1 MAEMVDSVP
10 PTLTVRGR
18 ALAVRLFEVAVV
30 DGPDRGKRAESR
42 GDQLT
47 IGTSADNDLQLTDP
61 GVSRHHCAI
70 RTTERGLELRDLAS
84 TNGTLLGDC
93 EVVRVVIR
101 GAARLR
107 LGSTV
112 VAVELLDRE
121 IDQPLADG
129 DRCGDLVGGSPAMR
143 RLYPMIQR
151 CAETTA
157 TVLIEGETGTGKEL
171 VAESIHR
178 ASSRR
183 HGPFRVV
190 DCAALPGALIES
202 ELFGHVRGAFTGA
215 DRDRSGALVDA
226 AGGTVLLD
234 EIGELPLA
242 LQPVLLRALENRT
255 VRPIGGARTLP
266 IDVRILAATHRD
278 LRVEVNRKRFRAD
291 LFYRLHVL
299 HLEIP
304 PLRQRAGDIALL
316 ADQFWRAQRPDSAPP
331 DDLIAHLVAQPWPG
345 NVRELRN
352 AVERAAA
359 SAEPPAATGAGQ
371 SYADAKQAAI
381 ADWERGWVAQ
391 LVAAHRGNLSRA
403 ARAARMGRSH
413 LRQLARRHGGAA
425 DADDAGAVDD
435 PDDAA

>member
-1 MAEMVDSVP
+1 MADGAP
-10 PTLTVRGR
+10 PTLTVRDR
-18 ALAVRLFEVAVV
+18 SIAIRLFEVTVV
-30 DGPDRGKRAESR
+30 DGPDRGKRAVSG
-42 GDQLT
+42 GDELT
-47 IGTSADNDLQLTDP
+47 IGTSAGNDLQLTDA

-70 RTTERGLELRDLAS
+70 RTTERGLELRDLSS
-84 TNGTLLGDC
+84 TNGTLLGEC
-93 EVVRVVIR
+93 EVVKVVIR

-121 IDQPLADG
+121 IDQPLAEDQRYG
-129 DRCGDLVGGSPAMR
+129 ELVGASPAMR
-143 RLYPMIQR
+143 RLYPVIQR
-151 CAETTA
+151 CAEATA

-178 ASSRR
+178 ASTRR
-183 HGPFRVV
+183 HGPFAVV
-190 DCAALPGALIES
+190 DCAALPRTLIEA

-234 EIGELPLA
+234 EIGELPLE

-255 VRPIGGARTLP
+255 VRPLGSARHQP

-291 LFYRLHVL
+291 LYYRLHVL
-299 HLEIP
+299 RIEIP
-304 PLRQRAGDIALL
+304 PLRQRAGDIAVLCEH
-316 ADQFWRAQRPDSAPP
+316 FWRTFRPDSVPP
-331 DDLIAHLVAQPWPG
+331 PELVADLVAQPWPG

-359 SAEPPAATGAGQ
+359 SGAPPELRAAQ
-371 SYADAKQAAI
+371 SYVQAKHQAVE
-381 ADWERGWVAQ
+381 DWERGWVEQ
-391 LVAAHRGNLSRA
+391 LLDAHHGNLSRA

-413 LRQLARRHGGAA
+413 LRQLARRHLAA
-425 DADDAGAVDD
+425 AHD
-435 PDDAA
+435 PDPDEPA